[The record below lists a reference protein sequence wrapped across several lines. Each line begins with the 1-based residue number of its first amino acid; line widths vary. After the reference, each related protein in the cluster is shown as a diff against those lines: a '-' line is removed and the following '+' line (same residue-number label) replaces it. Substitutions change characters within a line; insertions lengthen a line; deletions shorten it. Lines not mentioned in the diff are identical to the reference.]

1 MAGGTRRFR
10 RVVFL
15 VAAGLAALALPSVS
29 SGAVESEVSDRA
41 ALCFGVHPNRWV
53 QPGVWFY
60 GTAGPDI
67 VWGTPGDDVIWGK
80 GGDDLIC
87 GRGGNDMLFGGF
99 GRDRIQGG
107 DGTDI
112 IYGEEGRDTLLG
124 GVGYNIING
133 GPSTDLCRSADA
145 YVSCERPPVDA
156 LLATCPTAQEV
167 AKVDAVVDMS
177 FEYDP
182 TGPAHVCL
190 AGQGSADLTAMEKRA
205 YNAVLI
211 MDRIPFD
218 AALPSAWTYQTLYDW
233 FTDAVAGIRFR
244 SGLAYS
250 FCCDPAGVINLKAD
264 IGGLTTDLWRRYPFD
279 VGIADVVI
287 LMAHEARH
295 ANGYPHYCTWV
306 DGVGYTDDDDLG
318 DPFGAWSVQYYLELW
333 LADHTP
339 LAFLRG
345 PASYPAFY
353 QDQHRID
360 TGMWANAFFKHCLP

>member
-1 MAGGTRRFR
+1 MAGVPGRFR
-10 RVVFL
+10 RSALLTAATLVV
-15 VAAGLAALALPSVS
+15 LALPVTS
-29 SGAVESEVSDRA
+29 SGAVASEASDRA

-53 QPGVWFY
+53 QPGEWFY

-67 VWGTPGDDVIWGK
+67 IWGTPGPDVIWGK

-99 GRDRIQGG
+99 GRDQIQGG
-107 DGTDI
+107 GGTDI
-112 IYGEEGRDTLLG
+112 VYGEEGRDTLLG

-133 GPSTDLCRSADA
+133 GLSVDLCGSADA

-156 LLATCPTAQEV
+156 LLAACPTAREV

-177 FEYDP
+177 FEHDP
-182 TGPAHVCL
+182 TGTAHVCL
-190 AGQGSADLTAMEKRA
+190 ASQGSADLTAMEKRA
-205 YNAVLI
+205 YNSVLI

-218 AALPSAWTYQTLYDW
+218 AALPSAWTYSTLYDW
-233 FTDAVAGIRFR
+233 FTDQVVGIRFR
-244 SGLAYS
+244 GDITYS
-250 FCCDPAGVINLKAD
+250 FCCDPTGVINLKAD
-264 IGGLTTDLWRRYPFD
+264 IGGLETDLWRRFPFD

-295 ANGYPHYCTWV
+295 AQGYPHYCTWV
-306 DGVGYTDDDDLG
+306 ENVGYVDDDDLG
-318 DPFGAWSVQYYLELW
+318 SPFGSWSVQYYLELW
-333 LADHTP
+333 LADHTS

-345 PASYPAFY
+345 PASAPTFY

-360 TGMWANAFFKHCLP
+360 ASFLASRFQHCLP